1 MTHYPKTGFAILG
14 SGMIAEYHA
23 QAIAANH
30 ENGAQLV
37 AMGYYDR
44 QRFTEIESRFG
55 VPCQLENEL
64 LSNPQVDVICIC
76 TPSGQHAGQT
86 IAAAQAGKH
95 VLVEKPM
102 ATRLEDANAMI
113 AACDQN
119 HVTLGVVFPSRTK
132 PLFQRVHDAIQ
143 FGELGELTL
152 GLVDLPYYR
161 SQAYYDQAAWRGT
174 WALDGGGVL
183 MNQGIHQVDLLA
195 WFMGDPVAVTAHALT
210 LQREIE
216 VEDTLCASLRFANG
230 ALAAINATVTAAPG
244 FPPRM
249 EIYGT
254 RGGVQIEGDTVMRW
268 WSEGAPP
275 KEVSIAAPPSLA
287 GAGADPR
294 GISTA
299 GHIAIVSDFIQ
310 ALHENRP
317 PLINGSE
324 GRRSLAIVMSIYQ
337 AAGRVTSSASSL

>member
-1 MTHYPKTGFAILG
+1 MTHYPEMGFAILG
-14 SGMIAEYHA
+14 AGMIAEYHA
-23 QAIAANH
+23 QAIAANR
-30 ENGAQLV
+30 ENGARLV
-37 AMGYYDR
+37 AMGHYDL
-44 QRFTEIESRFG
+44 QRFTEIERRFG
-55 VPCQLENEL
+55 VPCQTEKEL
-64 LSNPQVDVICIC
+64 LFNPEVDVICIC
-76 TPSGQHAGQT
+76 TPSGQHAQQT

-102 ATRLEDANAMI
+102 ATRLEDADAMI
-113 AACDQN
+113 AVCDQN
-119 HVTLGVVFPSRTK
+119 QVTLGVVFPSRTK
-132 PLFQRVHDAIQ
+132 TVFQRIQAAIQ
-143 FGELGELTL
+143 SGELGELTL
-152 GLVDLPYYR
+152 GLVNLPYYR
-161 SQAYYDQAAWRGT
+161 SQAYYDQAIWRGT
-174 WALDGGGVL
+174 LALDGGGVL

-210 LQREIE
+210 LGRQIE

-254 RGGVQIEGDTVMRW
+254 RGGVQIEGDNVMRW
-268 WSEGAPP
+268 WSEDATT
-275 KEVSIAAPPSLA
+275 EQDSITAQPASA

-310 ALHENRP
+310 ALHEKRP
-317 PLINGSE
+317 PLVDGPE
-324 GRRSLAIVMSIYQ
+324 GRRSLAIVISIYQ
-337 AAGRVTSSASSL
+337 AAGRITSSASS